1 MAPKLLDKLKSL
13 PELRDVATDQQ
24 TAGTTLTL
32 TINRDQAAR
41 YGLTPQ
47 MIDDTLYDAFGQREI
62 AQYFTQLASYYVI
75 MEVLPSLQGNP
86 ATLDQI
92 FLRSPTTGGE
102 VPLSAFA
109 KWTTAPIAPL
119 SISHQ
124 GQVPGDHHQLQPGA
138 GHRAGAGDE
147 RNRASNHRAQCL
159 PATIIRTFQG
169 NAQAF
174 PGFALDG
181 ADADPRRARLWST
194 SFSAFSTRASST
206 RSPFSRPCRR
216 RASARWRR

>member
-1 MAPKLLDKLKSL
+1 
-13 PELRDVATDQQ
+13 
-24 TAGTTLTL
+24 
-32 TINRDQAAR
+32 
-41 YGLTPQ
+41 

-109 KWTTAPIAPL
+109 KWTTTPIAPL
-119 SISHQ
+119 AISHQ
-124 GQVPGDHHQLQPGA
+124 GQFPAITISFNL
-138 GHRAGAGDE
+138 
-147 RNRASNHRAQCL
+147 AQGTALGEATSAIEQATTELGL

-174 PGFALDG
+174 QDSLSTVPMLILAVDIAVGG
-181 ADADPRRARLWST
+181 CRRAGDVDAVSLR
-194 SFSAFSTRASST
+194 FQPDRAD
-206 RSPFSRPCRR
+206 RHHLADRDRQEER
-216 RASARWRR
+216 NHDG